1 MPVYYSLTLFT
12 CAVTAIILS
21 LVLLGVTIRQDE
33 SLKKYRSARW
43 CLCAAFIAYGIANM
57 FQAGMEYDGKQEA
70 LTGVMMI
77 FIGSVQAVM
86 FTMLALIFI
95 RPSIV
100 TVRRV
105 LLQLSVVFLVSAF
118 LFMARFTFPLS
129 AFYVVYYVCILGYVA
144 LMAAYTWLFVRS
156 YKVFQK
162 QMMDFYEEEEL
173 LYRMRWIKWTFWS
186 ALAVGVLALLLIID
200 NHMVNV
206 LLTLLFTAY
215 FLFVTVSFINYQQY
229 AQLIVRAYE
238 SEPHVSQQSVEKEKM
253 SPAEVEK
260 IRAGISEWVREKKYV
275 ESDHSVEEIARQLAQ
290 LCGRG
295 LPHLAHWH
303 AHRRGET
310 PHRREP
316 VDKDKRCCQPH
327 RLQRPP
333 LFLPHLYEDD
343 RNVGDRIQE
352 WRGAYNKKERIIPV
366 SGLSFHIY
374 IDFLTVRKAKFVTC
388 L

>member
-77 FIGSVQAVM
+77 FIGSVQALM

-95 RPSIV
+95 RP
-100 TVRRV
+100 
-105 LLQLSVVFLVSAF
+105 
-118 LFMARFTFPLS
+118 PLS

-173 LYRMRWIKWTFWS
+173 LYRMRWIKWIFWS
-186 ALAVGVLALLLIID
+186 ALAVGILALLLIID

-238 SEPHVSQQSVEKEKM
+238 SEPHVGEGENV
-253 SPAEVEK
+253 
-260 IRAGISEWVREKKYV
+260 AG
-275 ESDHSVEEIARQLAQ
+275 
-290 LCGRG
+290 
-295 LPHLAHWH
+295 
-303 AHRRGET
+303 
-310 PHRREP
+310 
-316 VDKDKRCCQPH
+316 
-327 RLQRPP
+327 
-333 LFLPHLYEDD
+333 
-343 RNVGDRIQE
+343 
-352 WRGAYNKKERIIPV
+352 
-366 SGLSFHIY
+366 
-374 IDFLTVRKAKFVTC
+374 
-388 L
+388 

>member
-77 FIGSVQAVM
+77 FIGSVQALM

-95 RPSIV
+95 RPAIV

-105 LLQLSVVFLVSAF
+105 LLQLSVVFFVSAF

-144 LMAAYTWLFVRS
+144 LMAAYTLLFVRS
-156 YKVFQK
+156 YEVFQK

-186 ALAVGVLALLLIID
+186 ALAVGILALLLIID
-200 NHMVNV
+200 NHMVNL

-275 ESDHSVEEIARQLAQ
+275 ESDHSVEEIAKQLGTNSTTLRKYFHNYVGEDFRTEAKR
-290 LCGRG
+290 LIDENPSIKINDVVNLTGFNDRPYFYRIFTKMTGMSVTEYRKNRG
-295 LPHLAHWH
+295 GNH
-303 AHRRGET
+303 
-310 PHRREP
+310 
-316 VDKDKRCCQPH
+316 
-327 RLQRPP
+327 
-333 LFLPHLYEDD
+333 
-343 RNVGDRIQE
+343 
-352 WRGAYNKKERIIPV
+352 
-366 SGLSFHIY
+366 
-374 IDFLTVRKAKFVTC
+374 
-388 L
+388 

>member
-12 CAVTAIILS
+12 CAVMSIVLS

-77 FIGSVQAVM
+77 FIGSVQALM

-95 RPSIV
+95 RPAIV

-105 LLQLSVVFLVSAF
+105 LLQLSVVFFVSAF

-186 ALAVGVLALLLIID
+186 ALAVGILALLLIID

-253 SPAEVEK
+253 SQAEVEK

-275 ESDHSVEEIARQLAQ
+275 ESDHSVEEIARQLGTNSTA
-290 LCGRG
+290 LRKYF
-295 LPHLAHWH
+295 HNYV
-303 AHRRGET
+303 GEDFRT
-310 PHRREP
+310 WRIGMRIEEA
-316 VDKDKRCCQPH
+316 KRLIDENPSIKINDVVN
-327 RLQRPP
+327 LTGFNDRPY
-333 LFLPHLYEDD
+333 FYRIFTKMTGMSVTEY
-343 RNVGDRIQE
+343 RNGEGHTI
-352 WRGAYNKKERIIPV
+352 KKK
-366 SGLSFHIY
+366 G
-374 IDFLTVRKAKFVTC
+374 
-388 L
+388 

>member
-77 FIGSVQAVM
+77 FNGSVQALM

-100 TVRRV
+100 TARRV

-162 QMMDFYEEEEL
+162 QMMDFYEEDEL

-186 ALAVGVLALLLIID
+186 ALAVGILAL
-200 NHMVNV
+200 

-253 SPAEVEK
+253 SQAEVEK

-275 ESDHSVEEIARQLAQ
+275 ESDHSVEEIARQLGTNSTT
-290 LCGRG
+290 LRKYF
-295 LPHLAHWH
+295 HNYV
-303 AHRRGET
+303 GEDFRT
-310 PHRREP
+310 WRIGMRIEEA
-316 VDKDKRCCQPH
+316 KRLIDENPSIKINDVVN
-327 RLQRPP
+327 LTGFNDRPY
-333 LFLPHLYEDD
+333 FYRIFTKMTGMSVTEY
-343 RNVGDRIQE
+343 RNGEGHTI
-352 WRGAYNKKERIIPV
+352 KKK
-366 SGLSFHIY
+366 G
-374 IDFLTVRKAKFVTC
+374 
-388 L
+388 